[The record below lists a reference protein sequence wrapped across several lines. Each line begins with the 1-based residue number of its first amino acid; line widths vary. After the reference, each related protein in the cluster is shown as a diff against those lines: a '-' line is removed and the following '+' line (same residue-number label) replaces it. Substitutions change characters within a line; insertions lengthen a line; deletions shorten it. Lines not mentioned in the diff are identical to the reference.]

1 MSFLQLVLL
10 LDKTIEGI
18 NSILP
23 IVSYRNTKLPLQNYG
38 EYDSFCNFSWTKETG
53 KVCTDIAFRPVFW
66 IELYFQEKISHT
78 NFLQKEAK

>member
-23 IVSYRNTKLPLQNYG
+23 IVSYRNISLSELRM
-38 EYDSFCNFSWTKETG
+38 S
-53 KVCTDIAFRPVFW
+53 CTRNITLGVRALGVEFLYCFFW
-66 IELYFQEKISHT
+66 MSGVVLE
-78 NFLQKEAK
+78 FLEF

>member
-23 IVSYRNTKLPLQNYG
+23 IVSYRNRGVCPEGVCPGVSVRGSLSPTGMPSCFLWRRNDFRIYTNLHQASYTK
-38 EYDSFCNFSWTKETG
+38 DFCSM
-53 KVCTDIAFRPVFW
+53 
-66 IELYFQEKISHT
+66 
-78 NFLQKEAK
+78 

>member
-23 IVSYRNTKLPLQNYG
+23 IVSYRNKNQIHQMLIMLTNIQMINTLKTVPETLLVQVLVSHLLSQLNLQ
-38 EYDSFCNFSWTKETG
+38 
-53 KVCTDIAFRPVFW
+53 
-66 IELYFQEKISHT
+66 T
-78 NFLQKEAK
+78 N

>member
-23 IVSYRNTKLPLQNYG
+23 IVSYRNISLSELRMSVHEISLLESEPWGWN
-38 EYDSFCNFSWTKETG
+38 SF
-53 KVCTDIAFRPVFW
+53 IASSGYTRMSGSP
-66 IELYFQEKISHT
+66 
-78 NFLQKEAK
+78 

>member
-23 IVSYRNTKLPLQNYG
+23 IVSYRNISLSELRMSVHENITLGVRALGVEFLYC
-38 EYDSFCNFSWTKETG
+38 F
-53 KVCTDIAFRPVFW
+53 FW
-66 IELYFQEKISHT
+66 MSGVVLE
-78 NFLQKEAK
+78 FLEF

>member
-23 IVSYRNTKLPLQNYG
+23 IVSYRNNNWVLVLNGLVVSGT
-38 EYDSFCNFSWTKETG
+38 S
-53 KVCTDIAFRPVFW
+53 
-66 IELYFQEKISHT
+66 LYFSSPYISYHGKNMNT
-78 NFLQKEAK
+78 KQLKNQMDRYAPLLV

>member
-23 IVSYRNTKLPLQNYG
+23 KLSLLTGSLYHWMVIHSYHP
-38 EYDSFCNFSWTKETG
+38 
-53 KVCTDIAFRPVFW
+53 RPKT
-66 IELYFQEKISHT
+66 I
-78 NFLQKEAK
+78 

>member
-23 IVSYRNTKLPLQNYG
+23 IVSYRNRNFTELKTIRVLSVLCLINKNSLYLFILRNTLPLLFFQVFTSPVAKG
-38 EYDSFCNFSWTKETG
+38 A
-53 KVCTDIAFRPVFW
+53 TD
-66 IELYFQEKISHT
+66 
-78 NFLQKEAK
+78 

>member
-23 IVSYRNTKLPLQNYG
+23 IVSYRNIGHVSTSGPSPL
-38 EYDSFCNFSWTKETG
+38 SSLVKS
-53 KVCTDIAFRPVFW
+53 
-66 IELYFQEKISHT
+66 IST
-78 NFLQKEAK
+78 PED

>member
-23 IVSYRNTKLPLQNYG
+23 IVSYRNNIFIDRLTV
-38 EYDSFCNFSWTKETG
+38 D
-53 KVCTDIAFRPVFW
+53 R
-66 IELYFQEKISHT
+66 YFAYKPECDVHKNVQRRQPWNAKC
-78 NFLQKEAK
+78 LQKGKP